1 MRRRAVLKSAGP
13 LFAGGCNGRSSEG
26 PSGDDPDSPEATVD
40 VDSIDG
46 SRAYEEPATTAD
58 SDREHLVIGLWM
70 NTIPVA
76 ADPYPTDEEPLAS
89 NEVLQEFF
97 DATASQDKYPGSED
111 RENEGEGEVYSMEV
125 TAEQTSRIVQDS
137 RAVEYN
143 EEGFRRGRFVDHD
156 GTYIWYTVE
165 TRVTPQATVFP
176 RHSGP
181 ATTSRS
187 RPPTGE
193 RSDRPG

>member
-1 MRRRAVLKSAGP
+1 MHRRTVLASAGL
-13 LFAGGCNGRSSEG
+13 LFAGGCNGRSS
-26 PSGDDPDSPEATVD
+26 DDPNADGPDTPEATVD

-46 SRAYEEPATTAD
+46 SRAYEEPATTD
-58 SDREHLVIGLWM
+58 DRDREHLVIGLWM
-70 NTIPVA
+70 NTIPEA

-111 RENEGEGEVYSMEV
+111 RENEGEGEVYSMVV
-125 TAEQTSRIVQDS
+125 TEEQMSRIVQDS

-156 GTYIWYTVE
+156 GTYLWYTVE
-165 TRVTPQATVFP
+165 TR
-176 RHSGP
+176 
-181 ATTSRS
+181 
-187 RPPTGE
+187 
-193 RSDRPG
+193 